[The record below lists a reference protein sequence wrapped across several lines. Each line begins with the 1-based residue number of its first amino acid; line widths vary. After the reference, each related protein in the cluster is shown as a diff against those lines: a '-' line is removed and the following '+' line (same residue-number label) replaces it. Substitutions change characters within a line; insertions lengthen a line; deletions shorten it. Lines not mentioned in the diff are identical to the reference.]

1 MAAEIG
7 STAPA
12 FSLLDQSKNFVSSE
26 SLKGHKGLVV
36 FIPFPFTG
44 NCEAEL
50 CMIRDRLADLNNLD
64 ANVVAITCDT
74 VPVNKRWSD
83 ENGFQ
88 FPVLSDF
95 WPHGVTTQSYG
106 AFNDKTGSANRYT
119 FVLDADGV
127 VRDVI
132 NTESLGITREFE
144 LYVEALQ
151 ALG

>member
-7 STAPA
+7 SPAPA
-12 FSLLDQSKNFVSSE
+12 FSLPDQSKNLVSSDVFN
-26 SLKGHKGLVV
+26 GQKGLVV

-50 CMIRDRLADLNNLD
+50 CMIRDRLADLNDLD

-74 VPVNKRWSD
+74 VHANRHWSE

-95 WPHGVTTQSYG
+95 WPHGATTQAYG
-106 AFNDKTGSANRYT
+106 AFNEKTGSANRYT
-119 FVLDADGV
+119 FVLDADGI

-132 NTESLGITREFE
+132 NTESLGTTREFE